1 MGEAYGTVVAIMLSV
16 YMMFILPLKNML
28 YENEKLEQMYIVNE
42 ITYFVEQARNT
53 GCIDKSMYLTLEKNI
68 TGLNNRYN
76 IMITHYKSIYNEDE
90 SEIIY
95 FGEENYLWNIK
106 EVLEENDIY
115 NMSKNEYIKVSV
127 SDGESMVA
135 CYGGGIKSEG
145 KTPEL

>member
-1 MGEAYGTVVAIMLSV
+1 MGETYGTVAAIMLSV
-16 YMMFILPLKNML
+16 YMMFILPLNNML

-53 GCIDKSMYLTLEKNI
+53 GSIDKSMYLSLEKNI

-76 IMITHYKSIYNEDE
+76 IMITHYKSIYNEDR

-106 EVLEENDIY
+106 ETLEKNDIY
-115 NMSKNEYIKVSV
+115 NMSRNEYIKVSV
-127 SDGESMVA
+127 SDGEKMVA
-135 CYGGGIKSEG
+135 CYGGGIKNEG
-145 KTPEL
+145 ETPE

>member
-16 YMMFILPLKNML
+16 YMMFILPLNNML

-53 GCIDKSMYLTLEKNI
+53 GCIDKSMYLTLKKNI

-106 EVLEENDIY
+106 EILEKNDIY

-135 CYGGGIKSEG
+135 CYGGGIKSGG
-145 KTPEL
+145 KAPEL

>member
-16 YMMFILPLKNML
+16 YMMFILPLNNML

-42 ITYFVEQARNT
+42 ITYFVEQVRNT
-53 GCIDKSMYLTLEKNI
+53 GCIDENMYLSLERNI

-76 IMITHYKSIYNEDE
+76 IMITHYNSIYNEDE

-106 EVLEENDIY
+106 EVLEETGIY
-115 NMSKNEYIKVSV
+115 RMSKNEYIKVSV

-135 CYGGGIKSEG
+135 CYGGSIKNENN
-145 KTPEL
+145 

>member
-1 MGEAYGTVVAIMLSV
+1 MSEAYGTVVAIMLSV
-16 YMMFILPLKNML
+16 YMMFILPLNNML

-53 GCIDKSMYLTLEKNI
+53 GCIDKKMYLSLEKNI

-106 EVLEENDIY
+106 EVLEETGVY
-115 NMSKNEYIKVSV
+115 NMSRNEYIKVFV
-127 SDGESMVA
+127 SDGDGMVA
-135 CYGGGIKSEG
+135 CYGGSIKNENN
-145 KTPEL
+145 

>member
-1 MGEAYGTVVAIMLSV
+1 MGEAYGTVVAIMLSA
-16 YMMFILPLKNML
+16 YMMFIMPLNNML

-42 ITYFVEQARNT
+42 ITYFVEQVRNT
-53 GCIDKSMYLTLEKNI
+53 GSIDESMYLTLEKNI

-76 IMITHYKSIYNEDE
+76 IMITHYKSIYNEDK

-106 EVLEENDIY
+106 EILEKNDIY
-115 NMSKNEYIKVSV
+115 HMSQNEYIKVSV
-127 SDGESMVA
+127 SGGESMVA

>member
-16 YMMFILPLKNML
+16 YMMFILPLNNML
-28 YENEKLEQMYIVNE
+28 YENDKLEQMYIVNE
-42 ITYFVEQARNT
+42 ITYFVEQVRNT
-53 GCIDKSMYLTLEKNI
+53 GCIDENMYLSLERNI

-106 EVLEENDIY
+106 EVLEETGIY
-115 NMSKNEYIKVSV
+115 IMSKNEYIKVSV
-127 SDGESMVA
+127 SDDESMVA
-135 CYGGGIKSEG
+135 CYGGSIKNENN
-145 KTPEL
+145 